1 MKGLSVTNEDWIAL
15 KECSIHM
22 DLTEIVQT
30 GKQLVATQSKELCYG
45 FLVLN
50 EEILLKASEEELVQ
64 QLKQCIEKKEEKE
77 EIKEKSIIEKI
88 KNGII
93 EEQELFEES
102 VEVLN
107 MNR

>member
-1 MKGLSVTNEDWIAL
+1 MQGLSVTNEDWIAL

-50 EEILLKASEEELVQ
+50 EEILLKVSEEELVQ
-64 QLKQCIEKKEEKE
+64 QLKQCVEKKEEKE
-77 EIKEKSIIEKI
+77 KIKEKSMIEKI

-107 MNR
+107 MSR

>member
-1 MKGLSVTNEDWIAL
+1 MQGLSVTNEDWIAL

-64 QLKQCIEKKEEKE
+64 QLKQCIEKKDL
-77 EIKEKSIIEKI
+77 
-88 KNGII
+88 
-93 EEQELFEES
+93 Q
-102 VEVLN
+102 VVL
-107 MNR
+107 

>member
-1 MKGLSVTNEDWIAL
+1 
-15 KECSIHM
+15 M

-30 GKQLVATQSKELCYG
+30 GKQLVAIQSKELCYG

-64 QLKQCIEKKEEKE
+64 QLKQCIEKKEKKE

>member
-1 MKGLSVTNEDWIAL
+1 MKGLSVTKEDWFAL

-30 GKQLVATQSKELCYG
+30 GKQLVAIQSKELCYG

-50 EEILLKASEEELVQ
+50 EEVLLKASEDELVQ
-64 QLKQCIEKKEEKE
+64 QLKQCIEKKEKKEKRE
-77 EIKEKSIIEKI
+77 EKSIIEKI

-93 EEQELFEES
+93 EEQDIFKES
-102 VEVLN
+102 LEVLN
-107 MNR
+107 MN

>member
-1 MKGLSVTNEDWIAL
+1 MQGLSVTKEEWFAL

-22 DLTEIVQT
+22 DLTEIVQI
-30 GKQLVATQSKELCYG
+30 GKQLVAIQSKELCYG

-64 QLKQCIEKKEEKE
+64 QLKQCVKKKEEKE

-88 KNGII
+88 KNGVI
-93 EEQELFEES
+93 EEQDIFKES
-102 VEVLN
+102 LEVLN
-107 MNR
+107 MN

>member
-1 MKGLSVTNEDWIAL
+1 MQGLSVTNEDWIAL

-64 QLKQCIEKKEEKE
+64 QLKQCVKKKEEKE

-93 EEQELFEES
+93 EEQEIFEES
-102 VEVLN
+102 LEVLN
-107 MNR
+107 MSR

>member
-1 MKGLSVTNEDWIAL
+1 
-15 KECSIHM
+15 M

-30 GKQLVATQSKELCYG
+30 GKQLVAIQSKELCYG

-50 EEILLKASEEELVQ
+50 KEVLLKASEDELVQ
-64 QLKQCIEKKEEKE
+64 QLKQCIEKKEK
-77 EIKEKSIIEKI
+77 KEKREEKSMIEKI

-107 MNR
+107 MSR

>member
-1 MKGLSVTNEDWIAL
+1 MQGLSVTNEDWIAL

-77 EIKEKSIIEKI
+77 EIKEKSMIEKI

-107 MNR
+107 MSR